1 MSRFIALAIV
11 CCLAATE
18 AQASAPPKD
27 EKKKDGASNLEMAPV
42 ALPVVVDGQVVNYV
56 FATVKINL
64 SATADLAKW
73 RAREPYIRDAVVKTA
88 HRTPFTRP
96 DDYLSLDETRLKA
109 SVQREAAAVMGG
121 KDIKSVVVV
130 QQIPKKRTG
139 VPRPRVAQRA
149 LPAH

>member
-1 MSRFIALAIV
+1 MSRLLALALA
-11 CCLAATE
+11 CCLAANV
-18 AQASAPPKD
+18 AQASAPPKED
-27 EKKKDGASNLEMAPV
+27 KKKDGGSNLEMAPV

-64 SATADLAKW
+64 SATADLARW

-88 HRTPFTRP
+88 HRTPFTRT
-96 DDYLSLDETRLKA
+96 DDYLSLDEARLKA
-109 SVQREAAAVMGG
+109 SVQREAAAVMGA

-139 VPRPRVAQRA
+139 VPRPPVAPKA
-149 LPAH
+149 PAAH

>member
-1 MSRFIALAIV
+1 MSRFIVLAIV
-11 CCLAATE
+11 CCLAATA
-18 AQASAPPKD
+18 AQASSPPKD
-27 EKKKDGASNLEMAPV
+27 ENKKDGASNLEMAPV

-139 VPRPRVAQRA
+139 VPRPRVAQKA
-149 LPAH
+149 PPAH